1 MQKALTR
8 RRLLTASGGAGLAAF
23 SPFGLV
29 QAGNRKLRFSYQLS
43 STLLTLIKRDGVLE
57 QKLAPLGYDVSWH
70 LFGKVLDQ
78 MNGRVVDFHADVADA
93 VPIFTQAAKAPLT
106 LYAKEEPSP
115 AAEAILVHEDSPI
128 RSVADLKGRT
138 VGVSKGSGCH
148 FLLAAALK
156 REGMSFRDI
165 KPAFL
170 ESADGKAAFAR
181 KSIDAWAIWD
191 PFLAIA
197 QAQSPTRVI
206 IDATGI
212 STYCRFYLVDNDFV
226 AEHPEV
232 VKIVFETL
240 VTTGKWVKEHP
251 KEAAE
256 ILGPLWGGVPPE
268 IVETVNS
275 HRSYKVVPVDQAAL
289 AEQQKIADVFLE
301 QGLIPAR
308 VAATEAR
315 IWQPES

>member
-1 MQKALTR
+1 MQKTLTR
-8 RRLLTASGGAGLAAF
+8 RRLLTASGAGLATLA
-23 SPFGLV
+23 PLGLAH
-29 QAGNRKLRFSYQLS
+29 AGSRKLRFSYQLS

-57 QKLAPLGYDVSWH
+57 QKLAPLGYDVSWN

-128 RSVADLKGRT
+128 RTVADLKGKT

-197 QAQSPTRVI
+197 QSQGPTRII

-226 AEHPEV
+226 TEHPEV

-289 AEQQKIADVFLE
+289 IEQQKIADVFLE

>member
-1 MQKALTR
+1 MPKIISR
-8 RRLLTASGGAGLAAF
+8 RDLLTSSAASLVALSPLGAR
-23 SPFGLV
+23 
-29 QAGNRKLRFSYQLS
+29 AGNRKLRFSYQLS
-43 STLLTLIKRDGVLE
+43 STLLTLLKRNEVLE
-57 QKLAPLGYDVSWH
+57 QRLGPLGYDVSWN
-70 LFGKVLDQ
+70 LFGKVLEP

-115 AAEAILVHEDSPI
+115 AAEAILVHAESPI
-128 RSVADLKGRT
+128 RTVADLKGKT

-156 REGMSFRDI
+156 REGLSFRDI

-197 QAQSPTRVI
+197 QSQSPTRI
-206 IDATGI
+206 IADATGL

-226 AEHPEV
+226 AEHPDV
-232 VKIVFETL
+232 VKIVFEAL
-240 VTTGKWVKEHP
+240 VETGKWVKDHP

-256 ILGPLWGGVPPE
+256 ILGPLWGGIPPE

-275 HRSYKVVPVDQAAL
+275 HRSYQVVPVDQASL
-289 AEQQKIADVFLE
+289 VDQQKIADVFFE
-301 QGLIPAR
+301 QGLIPAK

-315 IWQPES
+315 IWQPGS